1 MAFDLRSST
10 LSVTEDL
17 SSLIL
22 LPALSTAWLIL
33 SCSSIL
39 EVKPVATAGA
49 GALSPVARGY
59 THVHA
64 QCGHVHVH
72 VHVVHVGG
80 VRDMHILR
88 MQFTGTCY
96 ASVCSCDCALRV
108 L

>member
-39 EVKPVATAGA
+39 EVKPG
-49 GALSPVARGY
+49 
-59 THVHA
+59 
-64 QCGHVHVH
+64 
-72 VHVVHVGG
+72 
-80 VRDMHILR
+80 
-88 MQFTGTCY
+88 
-96 ASVCSCDCALRV
+96 
-108 L
+108 